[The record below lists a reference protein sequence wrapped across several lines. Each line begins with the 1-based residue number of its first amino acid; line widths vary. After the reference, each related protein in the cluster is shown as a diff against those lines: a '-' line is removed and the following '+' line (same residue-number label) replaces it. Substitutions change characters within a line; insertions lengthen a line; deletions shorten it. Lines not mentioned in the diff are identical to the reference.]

1 MGLSD
6 NGHYLMSYAY
16 SYQTNS
22 VSKYDTIQSDIADAY
37 AYLDEADEEQP
48 PADDFDDVDDE
59 ELAKVFAL
67 SWDN

>member
-1 MGLSD
+1 
-6 NGHYLMSYAY
+6 MSYAY

-22 VSKYDTIQSDIADAY
+22 VSKWDTIQSDVADAY
-37 AYLDEADEEQP
+37 LHLDDEELEQP
-48 PADDFDDVDDE
+48 PLDDFDDVDDE

>member
-1 MGLSD
+1 
-6 NGHYLMSYAY
+6 MSYAY

-22 VSKYDTIQSDIADAY
+22 INKYESIQSDISDAY
-37 AYLDEADEEQP
+37 SYLDEVDEEQP
-48 PADDFDDVDDE
+48 PVDDFDDVDDD